1 MDLIPTLSSLSVKS
15 VGGGGVRR
23 GDISNKYSI
32 RNFNSN
38 TSITIQCNVHV
49 YVHIHISRA
58 LAAGWGRPAVSHL
71 NPRFFEEWSITQ
83 SLF

>member
-15 VGGGGVRR
+15 EGGVRG

-49 YVHIHISRA
+49 YVHIHISRRA
-58 LAAGWGRPAVSHL
+58 LAAGSGRPAVSHL
-71 NPRFFEEWSITQ
+71 NPAPP
-83 SLF
+83 LL

>member
-15 VGGGGVRR
+15 EGGVRA
-23 GDISNKYSI
+23 GGISNKYSI

-49 YVHIHISRA
+49 YVHIHISRG
-58 LAAGWGRPAVSHL
+58 LAVGSGRPSVSHL
-71 NPRFFEEWSITQ
+71 NPPPLLLCGVVNHPESF
-83 SLF
+83 